1 MPKERILGVI
11 GGMGSEAT
19 AFFFELLVR
28 QTPVEKDQEHLPLI
42 ILNLP
47 DIPDRGSHILGQGE
61 SFLPHLV
68 ERARML
74 ADMGCGIIAIPC
86 NTAHYYWREIQDSVE
101 VPVLNILSETVRKI
115 SLHMTSKTARIGI
128 VATRGTSRA
137 GLYQAELERSNLT
150 PLTLPEDLQ
159 SEVQQSIQWIKQGIK
174 LGRVVSSL
182 QRSLDF
188 FSRKKAH
195 GVILGCTELTLV
207 ADQLDA
213 ELPLFDSLQILV
225 ESAIRE
231 VRGDGS

>member
-1 MPKERILGVI
+1 MPKQRTLGVI

-28 QTPVEKDQEHLPLI
+28 HTPVEKDQEHLPLI

-47 DIPDRGSHILGQGE
+47 DIPDRGAHILGQGE

-68 ERARML
+68 ERARTL

-86 NTAHYYWREIQDSVE
+86 NTAHYYWTEIQDSVE

-115 SLHMTSKTARIGI
+115 SLQIASEPTRIGI
-128 VATRGTSRA
+128 VATRGTIRS
-137 GLYQAELERSNLT
+137 GLYQSQLERRNMT

-159 SEVQQSIQWIKQGIK
+159 GEAQQSIQWIKQGIK

-182 QRSLDF
+182 QNSLDF
-188 FSRKKAH
+188 FSAKRAD

-207 ADQLDA
+207 ADQLNSA
-213 ELPLFDSLQILV
+213 LPLFDSLQILV

-231 VRGDGS
+231 VRKDGA